1 MPLRTETTVEYYFDN
16 AYLFYCKTH
25 DCFRVTDNHEDSVL
39 LNGVTS
45 KDVNDFIANYFE
57 YALEDEDLKDHFRR
71 ALRLKELDKK
81 TKELELRRQEEN
93 STYHMD
99 EAFKKAED
107 EV

>member
-1 MPLRTETTVEYYFDN
+1 MPLRTETTFEYYFNN
-16 AYLFYCKTH
+16 ASLYYCKAH
-25 DCFRVTDNHEDSVL
+25 ECFRVTNDHEDSVL

-81 TKELELRRQEEN
+81 TKELESRR
-93 STYHMD
+93 
-99 EAFKKAED
+99 ED
-107 EV
+107 ANE

>member
-1 MPLRTETTVEYYFDN
+1 MPLRTETTFEYYFNN
-16 AYLFYCKTH
+16 ASLYYCKAH
-25 DCFRVTDNHEDSVL
+25 ECFRVTNDHEDSVL

-81 TKELELRRQEEN
+81 TKELEAHDKELEN
-93 STYHMD
+93 
-99 EAFKKAED
+99 AIED
-107 EV
+107 ENDAASYT